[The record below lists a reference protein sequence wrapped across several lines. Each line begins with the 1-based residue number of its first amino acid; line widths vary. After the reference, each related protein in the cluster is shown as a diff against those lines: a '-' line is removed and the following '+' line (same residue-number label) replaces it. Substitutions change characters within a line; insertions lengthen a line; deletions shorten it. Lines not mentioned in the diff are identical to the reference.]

1 MADYAADFKFVLAK
15 NAAYS
20 HEERRKL
27 PPIRAITTML
37 PHPSGRGSM
46 ICHPDAHDRL
56 YDMAEGAL
64 AKSKYAGRI
73 EVSAAFEELKRITVE
88 RFYRDKREITQ
99 SEADKAVAAAVK
111 ASAKV
116 CKTLTHYIP
125 CHIGDDKGDF
135 AFELGRVHF
144 RRSDVVMSDMASKFV
159 SYVESVE
166 EKRQDI
172 SQKLASDARSYYES
186 FGWVAAV
193 TIEDCDEAVSE
204 RRAKRAV
211 QGALDCLHVLLGT
224 EYSNHMRMG
233 GPNFHTD
240 RRSHIVEGAGC
251 SIEVSSSADWL
262 SNGLR
267 KNWWNIIQ
275 GKAEDFLELMGIAL
289 EGALTLP
296 TPLPVAQRYIDA
308 ATWYGQACRDEFLPS
323 RLVKYVTAMERVLT
337 TSSQNIAETLASR
350 GAALLYRCLP
360 EYEDFDRLKARFE
373 SVYDMRSR
381 FVHGSRSPHDRIG
394 QTLRDAD
401 ELSRMVLFQIL
412 RLYKKEGLEL
422 AACSDDRMN
431 EALDEWVELVRRD
444 RQGHE
449 ASPSVG

>member
-1 MADYAADFKFVLAK
+1 MADYAADFNFVLAK
-15 NAAYS
+15 NAGYS

-37 PHPSGRGSM
+37 PHPSGQGSM
-46 ICHPDAHDRL
+46 ICHPDAYDRL

-64 AKSKYAGRI
+64 ASSKHAGRM
-73 EVSAAFEELKRITVE
+73 EVRAVFEELQRITVE
-88 RFYRDKREITQ
+88 RFYRDRKEITQ
-99 SEADKAVAAAVK
+99 SSADKAVAASVRAASK
-111 ASAKV
+111 A
-116 CKTLTHYIP
+116 CKTLTHYVP

-135 AFELGRVHF
+135 SFEIGRVRF
-144 RRSDVVMSDMASKFV
+144 RRSDAAMNDMASKFTV
-159 SYVESVE
+159 YVEGVE

-172 SQKLASDARSYYES
+172 SEKLASDARDYYGS

-193 TIEDCDEAVSE
+193 TIEDCDEATSE

-233 GPNFHTD
+233 GPNFRTD
-240 RRSHIVEGAGC
+240 RRSHIIEEESC
-251 SIEVSSSADWL
+251 SIDVSSSADWL
-262 SNGLR
+262 SNGLQSD
-267 KNWWNIIQ
+267 WWNILQ
-275 GKAEDFLELMGIAL
+275 SKAEDFLELMGVAL

-296 TPLPVAQRYIDA
+296 ASLPVAQRYIDST
-308 ATWYGQACRDEFLPS
+308 TWYGQACRDEFLPS

-337 TSSQNIAETLASR
+337 TSSQNIAETLATR

-360 EYEDFDRLKARFE
+360 DYEDFDRLKSRFE

-394 QTLRDAD
+394 QALRDAD

-412 RLYKKEGLEL
+412 RIYKRGGLEL

-431 EALDEWVELVRRD
+431 EALDEWVELVKRD
-444 RQGHE
+444 RQSTE